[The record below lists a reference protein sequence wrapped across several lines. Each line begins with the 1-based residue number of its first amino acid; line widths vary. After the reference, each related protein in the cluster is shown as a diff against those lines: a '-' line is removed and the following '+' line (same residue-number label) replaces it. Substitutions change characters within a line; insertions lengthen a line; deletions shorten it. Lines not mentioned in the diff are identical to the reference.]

1 MQTVERKFI
10 IADPQKCNGC
20 GVCELVCSA
29 SKDKA
34 FNRRMSRIKVVNIEP
49 LVDIALACRLCEDPP
64 CVRSCAREALRRVEE
79 TGVILVDENKCNG
92 CGWCI
97 EACDYGVITYDPR
110 KKAVVICDLCE
121 GDPLCVKYCVQEAL
135 ELTSMDK
142 IAEKARKSTVKKLFA
157 PTESTY

>member
-1 MQTVERKFI
+1 MAERKFI

-29 SKDKA
+29 SKDKT
-34 FNRRMSRIKVVNIEP
+34 FNRRTSRIKVVNIEP
-49 LVDIALACRLCEDPP
+49 TVDIALACRLCEEPP
-64 CVRSCAREALRRVEE
+64 CVGACTRKALKQDEE

-97 EACDYGVITYDPR
+97 EVCDYGVLIYDSHR
-110 KKAVVICDLCE
+110 KAMIVCDLCE

-135 ELTSMDK
+135 ELTTMEK
-142 IAEKARKSTVKKLFA
+142 IAEKTRKSTVGKLFQSL
-157 PTESTY
+157 TI